1 MTACQII
8 PHPEV
13 LHGDRVC
20 SDSFYRHHV
29 LQDIH
34 KCLIATKDSN
44 DQRRSVIWQ
53 NLRWPL
59 GRFGKIVKISGL
71 NLIFASLF
79 SPGATDQNEGYETS
93 RQRGSDD
100 LRPTLPMTMLTLWFV
115 LRLHR
120 LASTIRS

>member
-1 MTACQII
+1 MCSEC
-8 PHPEV
+8 PFR
-13 LHGDRVC
+13 DR
-20 SDSFYRHHV
+20 V

-34 KCLIATKDSN
+34 RWLSASKASN

-59 GRFGKIVKISGL
+59 GRFGKIVTISGL

-79 SPGATDQNEGYETS
+79 SPGATDHNEGYETS

-100 LRPTLPMTMLTLWFV
+100 LRPTVPMTMLTLWFV